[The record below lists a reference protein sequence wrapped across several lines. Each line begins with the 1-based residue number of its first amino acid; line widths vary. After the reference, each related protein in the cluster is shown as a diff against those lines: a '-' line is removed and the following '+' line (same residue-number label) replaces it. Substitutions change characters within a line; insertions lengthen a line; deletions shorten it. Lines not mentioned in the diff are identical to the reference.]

1 MKERFFTKT
10 YLETFRIIGMVSI
23 VVFLLNIRFDFL
35 TSYLSGFTLSFGIT
49 ALVVSSVLLLHK
61 PFMKESK
68 IAEQDERLMM
78 IRGKVMSTTFM
89 IQYWCVVVL
98 IIVFGMIEST
108 YLVSVTLAGFF
119 VIEYIIMLILNIY
132 YKRKY

>member
-1 MKERFFTKT
+1 MKDHFFTKT

-23 VVFLLNIRFDFL
+23 IVFLLNIQFDFL
-35 TSYLSGFTLSFGIT
+35 TNYLSGFTLSFGIT
-49 ALVVSSVLLLHK
+49 SLVLSSILLFNK
-61 PFMKESK
+61 SFMKESK

-89 IQYWCVVVL
+89 IQYWGVVVL

-108 YLVSVTLAGFF
+108 YMVSVTLAGFF

>member
-1 MKERFFTKT
+1 MKDHFFTKT

-23 VVFLLNIRFDFL
+23 IVFLLNIQFDFL

-49 ALVVSSVLLLHK
+49 SLVLSSILLFNK
-61 PFMKESK
+61 SFMKESK

-89 IQYWCVVVL
+89 IQYWGVVVL

-108 YLVSVTLAGFF
+108 YMVSVTLAGFF

>member
-10 YLETFRIIGMVSI
+10 YLEIVRILGMISI
-23 VVFLLNIRFDFL
+23 MVFLLNIQWDFL
-35 TSYLSGFTLSFGIT
+35 TSYLSGFTISFGVT
-49 ALVVSSVLLLHK
+49 AMVISSILLLHK

-89 IQYWCVVVL
+89 IQYWGVVVL

-108 YLVSVTLAGFF
+108 YMVSVTLAGFF
-119 VIEYIIMLILNIY
+119 VIEYIIMLILSFY
-132 YKRKY
+132 YKKKY

>member
-1 MKERFFTKT
+1 MKDHFFTKT

-23 VVFLLNIRFDFL
+23 IVFLMNIQFDFL

-49 ALVVSSVLLLHK
+49 ILVLSSILLFNK
-61 PFMKESK
+61 SFMKESK

-89 IQYWCVVVL
+89 IQYWGVVVL

-108 YLVSVTLAGFF
+108 YMVSVTLAGFF

>member
-10 YLETFRIIGMVSI
+10 YLEIVRILGMISI
-23 VVFLLNIRFDFL
+23 MVFLLNIRWDFL
-35 TSYLSGFTLSFGIT
+35 TSYLSGFTISFGVT
-49 ALVVSSVLLLHK
+49 AMVISSILLLHK

-89 IQYWCVVVL
+89 IQYWGVVVL

-108 YLVSVTLAGFF
+108 YMVSVTLAGFF
-119 VIEYIIMLILNIY
+119 VIEYIIMLILSFY
-132 YKRKY
+132 YKKKY

>member
-10 YLETFRIIGMVSI
+10 YLEIVRILGMISI
-23 VVFLLNIRFDFL
+23 MVFLLNIRGDFL
-35 TSYLSGFTLSFGIT
+35 TSYLSGFTISFGVT
-49 ALVVSSVLLLHK
+49 AMVISSILLLHK

-89 IQYWCVVVL
+89 IQYWGVVVL

-108 YLVSVTLAGFF
+108 YMVSVTLAGFF
-119 VIEYIIMLILNIY
+119 VIEYIIMLILSFY
-132 YKRKY
+132 YKKKY

>member
-1 MKERFFTKT
+1 MKDHFFTKT

-23 VVFLLNIRFDFL
+23 IVFLLNFQFDFL

-49 ALVVSSVLLLHK
+49 ILVLSSILLFNK
-61 PFMKESK
+61 SFMKESK

-89 IQYWCVVVL
+89 IQYWGVVVL

-108 YLVSVTLAGFF
+108 YMVSVTLAGFF

>member
-1 MKERFFTKT
+1 MKDHFFTKT

-23 VVFLLNIRFDFL
+23 IVFLLNIQFDFL

-49 ALVVSSVLLLHK
+49 ILVLSSILLFNK
-61 PFMKESK
+61 SFMKESK

-89 IQYWCVVVL
+89 IQYWGVVVL

-108 YLVSVTLAGFF
+108 YMVSVTLAGFF

>member
-1 MKERFFTKT
+1 MKDHFFTKT

-23 VVFLLNIRFDFL
+23 IVFLLNIQFDFL

-49 ALVVSSVLLLHK
+49 ILVLSSILLFNK
-61 PFMKESK
+61 SFMKESK

-89 IQYWCVVVL
+89 IQYWGVVIL

-108 YLVSVTLAGFF
+108 YMVSVTLAGFF

>member
-89 IQYWCVVVL
+89 IQYWGVVVL

-108 YLVSVTLAGFF
+108 YMVSVTLAGFF